1 MGVMAITRTIGDY
14 HDRSGSFIRKI
25 GLLTASSSYA
35 TNGET
40 LAAQQFGMGKVDLL
54 LLEPFSNATPVII
67 FGKYDVTNGKLKF
80 FDMAGAEISNATDLS
95 AYTARFEAIGK

>member
-1 MGVMAITRTIGDY
+1 MGAMAITRTIGDY

-40 LAAQQFGMGKVDLL
+40 LPAQQFGMGKVDLL
-54 LLEPFSNATPVII
+54 LLEPFSNGTVIRLA
-67 FGKYDVTNGKLKF
+67 KYDVTNGKLKF
-80 FDMAGAEISNATDLS
+80 FDMAGDEIANGTDLS